1 MHYIAVTPLCL
12 ALAFPAAAQTNTDP
26 VAPPPAQNP
35 SAPSGEQEQV
45 VPEDTAADIIVTG
58 SRIRGTGPVGSAV
71 ISVGADQVVAQP
83 TATVGEFLRKV
94 PQIQGFGVDAS
105 SPSVS
110 GGQGGTNTTRGS
122 ALNLRGVGPQ
132 ATLTLIDGQRLS
144 FSGVSSN
151 YVDASAIPSIAIER
165 IEVVPDGSSAVYGS
179 DAVAGVV
186 NFILRKDYE
195 GLQARGRYGFADGY
209 WLAQGS
215 LLAGQRWG
223 SGGVTL
229 AYEYTRNDNLNG
241 GERDYNRSDL
251 REFGGSDLRNSQCSP
266 GNIVVGG
273 QSYAIP
279 AGGVTPA
286 TANQLRAGTR
296 NLCENLR
303 FGDILPREERH
314 RVYGYLEQEVGD
326 RITLHA
332 QGLYSAR
339 DYTSLAIQQGST
351 TNIVSL
357 TVPNTNPFFVRPVG
371 STATSVTVE
380 YDFTPLLGP
389 IRQQGTTNT
398 LFATGGIAWEVTD
411 AWKVSL
417 DGFYTSD
424 FSEQNTRRPETAT
437 LTARL
442 RSSDPTQAFNPF
454 GGTNSPAVLD
464 AIYSG
469 LFNPYAVSRT
479 RGGSIQADGPLVAL
493 PGGDVRLAIGGEFVR
508 YTSDAGSRQ
517 GTAAAP
523 SIINNPKL
531 SRNQKSAYAEL
542 YVPVF
547 GTANAAP
554 GLERLDLSAAVRYD
568 DYDDVGST
576 TNPKIGLNWS
586 PVAGLLF
593 KGSYGTSF
601 RAPGLQDLPL
611 LRTGASLTVATLT
624 DRQSPTGSSVGLTLN
639 AGNPDLTPETAET
652 WSATVQVNP
661 TQIRGLQLSATYFS
675 LLYKDLIGFPPRTS
689 QSLLDANYSFAVT
702 RNPSDALIQS
712 YLDRGLV
719 INGVRPPVIAFLYD
733 GSAQNLGSISTSGFD
748 FDASYAFEAGASRFD
763 IGVNGSYVLNY
774 DFAVTQ
780 IATPVE
786 QTGRINFPVEFRA
799 RAYAGWELNG
809 FSVGATLNHVGG
821 YSNTLVTP
829 NQRVSS
835 WNPIDLNV
843 AYEFRSA
850 GLLNGLSLGVNV
862 TNLLDEDPPFVNIVG
877 GFDPG
882 QASAVGRLVAFTLA
896 KKF

>member
-1 MHYIAVTPLCL
+1 MQYTVVVPLYLAIAL
-12 ALAFPAAAQTNTDP
+12 PAAAQTTTDP
-26 VAPPPAQNP
+26 VAPPVEN
-35 SAPSGEQEQV
+35 
-45 VPEDTAADIIVTG
+45 TAAASGAQGQVTEADVSPEIVVTG

-71 ISVGADQVVAQP
+71 ISVGAEQVAAQP
-83 TATVGEFLRKV
+83 VVTVGEFLRRV

-151 YVDASAIPSIAIER
+151 YVDASAIPTIAIER

-186 NFILRKDYE
+186 NFLLRKDYD
-195 GLQARGRYGFADGY
+195 GLEARARYGVADGY
-209 WLAQGS
+209 WLAQGG
-215 LLAGQRWG
+215 LIAGKRWG

-229 AYEYTRNDNLNG
+229 AYEYSRNDNLNG
-241 GERDYNRSDL
+241 GERDFARSDL
-251 REFGGSDLRNSQCSP
+251 RAFGGSDLRNSQCSP
-266 GNIVVGG
+266 GNIVTGG

-286 TANQLRAGTR
+286 TAGQLVRGTR

-303 FGDILPREERH
+303 FGDILPRENRH
-314 RVYGYLEQEVGD
+314 RIYGYADQELGD
-326 RITLHA
+326 RLTLHV

-351 TNIVSL
+351 TNIVNL
-357 TVPNTNPFFVRPVG
+357 TVPNTNPFFVRPTG

-380 YDFTPLLGP
+380 YDFTPLIGP
-389 IRQQGTTNT
+389 IRQEGTTNT
-398 LFATGGIAWEVTD
+398 LFVTGGLAWNVTD
-411 AWKVSL
+411 QWKVSI
-417 DGFYTSD
+417 DGLYTSD
-424 FSEQNTRRPETAT
+424 FSQQDTRRVDTNA

-454 GGTNSPAVLD
+454 GGPNSQAVLD

-469 LFNPYAVSRT
+469 VFNPYAVSRT
-479 RGGSIQADGPLVAL
+479 RGGSIQADGPLFNL
-493 PGGDVRLAIGGEFVR
+493 PGGDVRLAAGGEFLR

-517 GTAAAP
+517 GTLAAP
-523 SIINNPKL
+523 TIIDNPKL
-531 SRNQKSAYAEL
+531 SRNQWSAYSEL
-542 YVPVF
+542 YVPFF
-547 GTANAAP
+547 GPANAVP
-554 GLERLDLSAAVRYD
+554 GLERLDLSAAIRYD
-568 DYDDVGST
+568 HYNDVGST

-586 PVAGLLF
+586 PVTGLLF

-639 AGNPDLTPETAET
+639 AGNPNLTPETAET

-661 TQIRGLQLSATYFS
+661 PNIRGLQFSATYFS
-675 LLYKDLIGFPPRTS
+675 LTYKDLIGFPPRTS
-689 QSLLDANYSFAVT
+689 QSLLDTNYAFAVT

-719 INGVRPPVIAFLYD
+719 INGVRPPTVAFLYD
-733 GSAQNLGSISTSGFD
+733 GSAQNLGSIGTSGFD

-763 IGVNGSYVLNY
+763 VGVNGSYVLNY

-780 IATPVE
+780 IATPIE
-786 QTGRINFPVEFRA
+786 QTGNINFPVEFRA
-799 RAYAGWELNG
+799 RAYANWQLGG

-821 YSNTLVTP
+821 YRNTLVTP
-829 NQRVSS
+829 NERVSA

-843 AYEFRSA
+843 AYELRDA
-850 GLLNGLSLGVNV
+850 GALSGLSFGVAV
-862 TNLLDEDPPFVNIVG
+862 TNLLDEDPPFVNIVN

-882 QASAVGRLVAFTLA
+882 QASALGRLVAFTVN